1 MTQSYLFQW
10 VGNMD
15 EQFNHIIMEDI
26 RKKAKDDELNLEKAK
41 DIHKQPR
48 KFIPVPKVIKGK
60 KK

>member
-1 MTQSYLFQW
+1 MYGEVRSQKIYNKKLNYQ
-10 VGNMD
+10 GN
-15 EQFNHIIMEDI
+15 MEDI
-26 RKKAKDDELNLEKAK
+26 RKKAKDDELNSEKAK

>member
-1 MTQSYLFQW
+1 MYGEVRSQKIYNKKLNYQ
-10 VGNMD
+10 GN
-15 EQFNHIIMEDI
+15 MEDI